1 MGRRMVQADPDRG
14 GRGASATDGL
24 RSPRSNMAHADFS
37 GDLARGIGLVGVLA
51 FGIAFWAAVVWAV
64 VKIF

>member
-1 MGRRMVQADPDRG
+1 MMQADPNRG

-24 RSPRSNMAHADFS
+24 RPPHGNIAHGDFS
-37 GDLARGIGLVGVLA
+37 DDLARGIALLGVLA
-51 FGIAFWAAVVWAV
+51 FGVIFWAAVVWAV